1 MKIFKFVNM
10 LRFYR
15 KLSIAS
21 YKYCRFNL
29 NGEKKMAMKRIA
41 LFLGLLGGINWGL
54 VGSFKFD
61 LIKFAF
67 DFMPVLVP
75 VVQII
80 IGIAACIALFV
91 YMVK

>member
-1 MKIFKFVNM
+1 
-10 LRFYR
+10 
-15 KLSIAS
+15 
-21 YKYCRFNL
+21 
-29 NGEKKMAMKRIA
+29 MALKRIA

-54 VGSFKFD
+54 VGAFKFD

-80 IGIAACIALFV
+80 IGIAACYALFV